1 MSIATSHVHSW
12 KTKIFKKSKSGGQ
25 MIQQSMSYSWKI
37 RRRFI
42 LLGRRN
48 GEREKKQLG
57 QSATL
62 PCPPLEPLVST
73 VPFHH
78 VSTAPAAR
86 LARVAALVATSMTP
100 FHHVSATPSPSRP
113 HKFIYVTR
121 KKGEKFPGR
130 QEKRSNTIRNMPHIC
145 AARRAQQQ
153 LTSVGC
159 FNTLSPSTC

>member
-1 MSIATSHVHSW
+1 VSIATSHVHSW

-48 GEREKKQLG
+48 GERKKKQLG

-130 QEKRSNTIRNMPHIC
+130 QEKDPTPSGTCPISAQRRRSSQPRLEASSP
-145 AARRAQQQ
+145 
-153 LTSVGC
+153 V
-159 FNTLSPSTC
+159 PSTC